1 MNHPRRA
8 FPNGKIGWT
17 ALVALAFGAA
27 GATAFAEA
35 TKGLVNGQYVVTVPQ
50 GETYELTAADVA
62 EIGTSDFV
70 KRGAG
75 MLRVPAGLTDIQS
88 YAGRIYIYE
97 GIYNSFCVK
106 GTGSAEAKVYVD
118 GGTFQNSL
126 QQGGAVV
133 YPSEMHFKGTGH
145 KDGTKDL
152 GAFRNLRNISNGF
165 RAIVLDGDAL
175 FTVGRYLGDAAAPF
189 AVMSSLDM
197 GGHTLTLRADDDV
210 TPVNAQMTIAA
221 AVGKAIS
228 NMGDFVIDRAHLFS
242 GALLGDCTKSLTLLP
257 GAVYDYVRASGAT
270 SDGLSHGGVNLV
282 LENDTTLRVQTETAL
297 YAASGYNNN
306 WWGAVTVKGRTTVTN
321 LASAA
326 PGSYIL
332 FGGKVTGPGGFDVKG
347 GAKLVFYKSS
357 GNDANDFAGDITVEG
372 IPVAAGTTVNGVA
385 SGRAGGE
392 ICGVLGAVIG
402 LNAGAIPTNV
412 GQKVVLKNGHFIHAQ
427 TALPA
432 VESSGT
438 GVVFSTAASAY
449 AVPALTGCP
458 AFTNGTATLTG
469 TWTVRPADVA
479 AAKPLEALSD
489 AAFAFGTGSRV
500 VLSDEAATADGES
513 RLTKGA
519 TGLGAV
525 LSQRLESTRFRLKRL
540 AGDLWLALR
549 GGLCII
555 LK

>member
-35 TKGLVNGQYVVTVPQ
+35 TKGLVDGQYVVTVPQ

-62 EIGTSDFV
+62 ELGASDFV

-75 MLRVPAGLTDIQS
+75 MLRVPAGLTAIQS

-97 GIYNSFCVK
+97 GIYNSFCIN
-106 GTGSAEAKVYVD
+106 GTGSAGSKVYVD

-126 QQGGAVV
+126 QQGGMVV
-133 YPSEMHFKGTGH
+133 YPSEMRFKGTGH
-145 KDGTKDL
+145 NDGTKDL

-197 GGHTLTLRADDDV
+197 GGHTLTLRADDNV

-242 GALLGDCTKSLTLLP
+242 GALLGDGTRSLTLLS
-257 GAVYDYVRASGAT
+257 GSVYDYIKASGAT
-270 SDGLSHGGVNLV
+270 SGGLSHGGVNLV

-306 WWGAVTVKGRTTVTN
+306 WWGSVTVKGRTTVTN

-347 GAKLVFYKSS
+347 GAKLVFKSS

-412 GQKVVLKNGHFIHAQ
+412 GQKVVLRNGHFIHAQ
-427 TALPA
+427 AALPA

-438 GVVFSTAASAY
+438 GVVFSTSASAY
-449 AVPALTGCP
+449 TVPALTGCP

-469 TWTVRPADVA
+469 TWTVRPEDVA
-479 AAKPLEALSD
+479 AEKPLEALSD
-489 AAFAFGTGSRV
+489 GAFAFGAGSRV

-525 LSQRLESTRFRLKRL
+525 LSQRLESTRFRLKRF

>member
-1 MNHPRRA
+1 MNKA
-8 FPNGKIGWT
+8 NSLIKNGV
-17 ALVALAFGAA
+17 LMALAFGAA
-27 GATAFAEA
+27 GATAFAET
-35 TKGLVNGQYVVTVPQ
+35 TKELMNGQYVVTVPQ
-50 GETYELTAADVA
+50 GETYELTADDVA
-62 EIGTSDFV
+62 ALGSNDFV

-75 MLRVPAGLTDIQS
+75 TLKVPAGLTAIQS
-88 YAGRIYIYE
+88 YGGTIYIYE
-97 GIYNSFCVK
+97 GVYNSFCVK
-106 GTGSAEAKVYVD
+106 GTGSSEAKVYVD

-126 QQGGAVV
+126 RQGGTTAV

-145 KDGTKDL
+145 NDGKRDL
-152 GAFRNLRNISNGF
+152 GAFRNLQTISGF

-189 AVMSSLDM
+189 AIMSSLDM
-197 GGHTLTLRADDDV
+197 GRHTLTLRADADV
-210 TPVNAQMTIAA
+210 TPVNAQMTISAS
-221 AVGKAIS
+221 VGKSIA
-228 NMGDFVIDRAHLFS
+228 NMGDFVIDRAHLWS
-242 GALLGDCTKSLTLLP
+242 GALLGDNTTSLTLLS
-257 GAVYDYVRASGAT
+257 GAVYDYVKASGAV
-270 SDGLSHGGVNLV
+270 SPGLSHGGVNLI
-282 LENDTTLRVQTETAL
+282 LEDDTTLRVQTETAA
-297 YAASGYNNN
+297 YAAYGYNNN
-306 WWGAVTVKGRTTVTN
+306 WLGAVTVKGRTTVTN
-321 LASAA
+321 LSSAA
-326 PGSYIL
+326 LGSYIL

-347 GAKLVFYKSS
+347 GAKLVFYKAS

-372 IPVAAGTTVNGVA
+372 LPVAAGTTVNGVA

-402 LNAGAIPTNV
+402 ANAGAIPTNV

-432 VESSGT
+432 IESSGT

-449 AVPALTGCP
+449 TVPALTGCP

-469 TWTVRPADVA
+469 TWTVRPEDVA

-489 AAFAFGTGSRV
+489 AAFAFGAGSRV
-500 VLSDEAATADGES
+500 VLSDEAATMLDGDV
-513 RLTKGA
+513 RLTKDA

-525 LSQRLESTRFRLKRL
+525 LAQRLESARFRLKRL

>member
-97 GIYNSFCVK
+97 GIYNSFCFN

-126 QQGGAVV
+126 QQGGKVV

-175 FTVGRYLGDAAAPF
+175 FTVGRYLGDDAAPF

-489 AAFAFGTGSRV
+489 AAFAFGTGSWV

>member
-1 MNHPRRA
+1 MKTMNKA
-8 FPNGKIGWT
+8 NSFMKNGLL
-17 ALVALAFGAA
+17 AMLAFGAA

-35 TKGLVNGQYVVTVPQ
+35 TKSLENGQYVVTVPQ
-50 GETYELTAADVA
+50 GETYELTAADVT
-62 EIGTSDFV
+62 ELGSNDFV

-75 MLRVPAGLTDIQS
+75 TLKVPAGLTAIQS

-106 GTGSAEAKVYVD
+106 GTGSADSKVYVD
-118 GGTFQNSL
+118 GGTFQNSCR
-126 QQGGAVV
+126 QGGMIV
-133 YPSEMHFKGTGH
+133 YHSEMHFKGTGH

-152 GAFRNLRNISNGF
+152 GAFRNLQNISNGF

-175 FTVGRYLGDAAAPF
+175 FTVGRFLGRDAAAPF
-189 AVMSSLDM
+189 AVSTSLDM
-197 GGHTLTLRADDDV
+197 GGHTLTLRADDNV
-210 TPVNAQMTIAA
+210 TPVNAQMTISA
-221 AVGKAIS
+221 AVGMAIA
-228 NMGDFVIDRAHLFS
+228 NMGDFVIDRARLS
-242 GALLGDCTKSLTLLP
+242 SNALLGKDTTSLTLLS

-270 SDGLSHGGVNLV
+270 PDGLSHGGVKLV
-282 LENDTTLRVQTETAL
+282 LEDNTTLRVQTETAL
-297 YAASGYNNN
+297 YAAYGYNNN
-306 WWGAVTVKGRTTVTN
+306 WWGTVTVKGRTTVTN
-321 LASAA
+321 LTSAA

-332 FGGKVTGPGGFDVKG
+332 FGGKVTGSGGFDVKG
-347 GAKLVFYKSS
+347 GAKLVFYKASA
-357 GNDANDFAGDITVEG
+357 NDANDFAGDITVEG
-372 IPVAAGTTVNGVA
+372 VPVAAGTTVNGVA

-402 LNAGAIPTNV
+402 ANAGAIPTNA

-469 TWTVRPADVA
+469 TWTVRPEDVA

-489 AAFAFGTGSRV
+489 TAFSFGEGSRV

-519 TGLGAV
+519 TGLNAV
-525 LSQRLESTRFRLKRL
+525 LAQRLESTRFRLKRL
-540 AGDLWLALR
+540 AGDLWLAIK

>member
-17 ALVALAFGAA
+17 ALVALAFGVA

-35 TKGLVNGQYVVTVPQ
+35 TKEVVNGQYVVTVPQ
-50 GETYELTAADVA
+50 GETYKLTVADVA
-62 EIGTSDFV
+62 ELGTNDFV

-75 MLRVPAGLTDIQS
+75 TLTVPVGLTAIQS

-97 GIYNSFCVK
+97 GIYNSSCDK
-106 GTGSAEAKVYVD
+106 GTGSSEAKVFVD
-118 GGTFQNSL
+118 GGTFQNSF
-126 QQGGAVV
+126 QKGGAIV

-145 KDGTKDL
+145 CDGTKNL
-152 GAFRNLRNISNGF
+152 GAFRNLCNIMNGF
-165 RAIVLDGDAL
+165 RALVLDGDAL
-175 FTVGRYLGDAAAPF
+175 FTVGRFLGVDAAAPF
-189 AVMSSLDM
+189 AVMRTLDM
-197 GGHTLTLRADDDV
+197 GGYTLTLRADDNV

-228 NMGDFVIDRAHLFS
+228 NMGDFVIDRAHLSS
-242 GALLGDCTKSLTLLP
+242 GALLGDGTRSLTLLS
-257 GAVYDYVRASGAT
+257 GSVYDYIKASGET
-270 SDGLSHGGVNLV
+270 PDGLSHGGMNLV

-297 YAASGYNNN
+297 YAADGYNNN
-306 WWGAVTVKGRTTVTN
+306 WWGSVTVKGRTTVTN

-347 GAKLVFYKSS
+347 GAKLVFKSS

-412 GQKVVLKNGHFIHAQ
+412 GQKVVLRNGHFIHAQ
-427 TALPA
+427 AALPA

-438 GVVFSTAASAY
+438 GVVFSTSASAY
-449 AVPALTGCP
+449 TVPALTGCP

-469 TWTVRPADVA
+469 TWTVRPEDVA
-479 AAKPLEALSD
+479 AEKPLEALSD
-489 AAFAFGTGSRV
+489 GAFAFGAGSRV